1 MKFLLITALALG
13 WTTILFGQNASLASE
28 KPNLS
33 AQSQLLKFYLSQN
46 KPLSADQTTGFIV
59 SPNHTRVLFQVKNAH
74 TVALQLNKLNIH
86 VTAQFNDIW
95 AAEVPLKTFP
105 AFCEIKGIDKIEIE
119 QSPMRFLDK
128 ALVESQIKV
137 VHQGTNLP
145 QPFTGKNVVLGIID
159 GGFDAQHPSFR
170 HPVNGNSRISRWWN
184 FLDTTGTPP
193 AGFNYGSEYTQ
204 SQQILNKG
212 TDAEDQLHGT
222 HVAGIAGGI
231 GDPETKGKYT
241 GCAPDAEMVWVAI
254 PYGDKQR
261 IYKYSTADGLKY
273 IFDYAQSQKKPCVI
287 NNSFGFFF
295 GPHDGTDLL
304 SRVCNQIT
312 GKGKIIVASA
322 GNNGDAKAYFHKSF
336 TTNDSVLKT
345 FITPKSYNRDNI
357 KFITGA
363 DIWYQPND
371 PSFKVGLTFWDIK
384 TRDFI
389 NRPILYYTGEDT
401 TIWIHD
407 PKLADS
413 SKIIVEFA
421 TATEK
426 ANFNGKRNT
435 TLKVKYYDK
444 VNYVPVL
451 HVYSQNNQMDIWN
464 PYMYYSSEFLNE
476 INGIDYS
483 NFAIGDTFSNMSATH
498 CNSPNVIAVASYTL
512 IDTFKTMRGSVYDV
526 REPVGARAKY
536 SSRGPTADG
545 RTKPDI
551 SAPGHWIVAPGSTFD
566 NSADYLKIEETQ
578 FLGNYYPYI
587 ALTGT
592 SMAGP
597 VVAGAVALLLEANS
611 NLTPAEVIDI
621 LKTTA
626 KLDQFTGE
634 ISNKGSVEWGWG
646 KLNTWE
652 AVKKAL
658 QKVSRNDALTT
669 TQLLIYPNPVRETDI
684 KVILPK
690 DFSGIACLAEPT
702 GRIIRTKSI
711 FPTTDNEISFPVTG
725 IASGIYLLKVYNEGR
740 LYGVSKLII
749 AD

>member
-1 MKFLLITALALG
+1 MKFLLITVLALG
-13 WTTILFGQNASLASE
+13 WASALFAQNTSFPSE
-28 KPNLS
+28 KPHLS
-33 AQSQLLKFYLSQN
+33 AQAQLLKYYLAQNSQIT
-46 KPLSADQTTGFIV
+46 PDQTTGYIV
-59 SPNHTRVLFQVKNAH
+59 TSNIARVLFQVKNANP
-74 TVALQLNKLNIH
+74 VIAQLKDLNIR
-86 VTAQFNDIW
+86 VTAQFGDIW
-95 AAEVPLKTFP
+95 AAEVPLKSFS
-105 AFCEIKGIDKIEIE
+105 AFCEIAGIDKIEIE

-128 ALVESQIKV
+128 ALAESKIKD
-137 VHQGTNLP
+137 VHQGLNLS
-145 QPFTGKNVVLGIID
+145 QPFTGKNVVLGVID

-170 HPVNGNSRISRWWN
+170 HPVNGSSRVSRWWN

-193 AGFNYGSEYTQ
+193 AGYNYGSEYTQ
-204 SQQILNKG
+204 SQQILDKG
-212 TDAEDQLHGT
+212 TDAEDELHGT

-241 GCAPDAEMVWVAI
+241 GGAPDAEMVWVAI
-254 PYGDKQR
+254 PYGEKQR
-261 IYKYSTADGLKY
+261 IYKSSTADGLKY
-273 IFDYAQSQKKPCVI
+273 IFDYAESVKKPCVI

-322 GNNGDAKAYFHKSF
+322 GNNGDAQAYFRKTF
-336 TTNDSVLKT
+336 TANDSVIKT

-357 KFITGA
+357 IYITGA

-371 PSFKVGLTFWDIK
+371 STFKVGLTFWDIK

-389 NRPILYYTGEDT
+389 DRPILYYTGQDT
-401 TIWIHD
+401 ALWVYD

-413 SKIIVEFA
+413 SKIVVEFA

-444 VNYVPVL
+444 LNYIPVI
-451 HVYSQNNQMDIWN
+451 HVYSKNNQMDIWN
-464 PYMYYSSEFLNE
+464 PYMYYSSEFINE
-476 INGIDYS
+476 INGIDYPD
-483 NFAIGDTFSNMSATH
+483 FAIGDTFSNMSATH

-512 IDTFKTMRGSVYDV
+512 IDSFKTMRGSVYDV
-526 REPVGARAKY
+526 QEPVGARAKY

-566 NSADYLKIEETQ
+566 NSADYLKIEEAQ

-597 VVAGAVALLLEANS
+597 VVAGAVALLLQANP

-626 KLDQFTGE
+626 KLDDFTGK
-634 ISNKGSVEWGWG
+634 IPVNGSVEWGWG
-646 KLNTWE
+646 KLNALE
-652 AVKKAL
+652 AVKLTL
-658 QKVSRNDALTT
+658 QRVSRPDTPVS
-669 TQLLIYPNPVRETDI
+669 TQLWIYPNPVRESD
-684 KVILPK
+684 VNVVLPNA
-690 DFSGIACLAEPT
+690 FSGTATITDLT
-702 GRIIRTKSI
+702 GRVIRTQHIIPNNDNDIIISV
-711 FPTTDNEISFPVTG
+711 TD
-725 IASGIYLLKVYNEGR
+725 IASGIYLLKVHTENG
-740 LYGVSKLII
+740 LYGVSKLQIV
-749 AD
+749 D